1 MKLTYNNII
10 EKLTSNYYMSED
22 RFNDFC
28 NILERINIF
37 INNDNEIFDIDILLN
52 YQNVYEILYYYFTD
66 FVLIKYMIMIIKICE
81 LDPNFNKNIIN
92 EYQEIQRNLVKI
104 KKLYYINKGNGS

>member
-1 MKLTYNNII
+1 
-10 EKLTSNYYMSED
+10 
-22 RFNDFC
+22 
-28 NILERINIF
+28 
-37 INNDNEIFDIDILLN
+37 
-52 YQNVYEILYYYFTD
+52 
-66 FVLIKYMIMIIKICE
+66 MIMIIKICE